1 MKLSAALALL
11 ALFLVSPLHAQT
23 PEAQSSDEISVNYVM
38 VPFTALGTNGV
49 PITDLRQ
56 RDIKLLV
63 DGKAVATDLFE
74 RSTNAPV
81 SLVFLVDASG
91 SMALAGKMEAA
102 GTAVQTVVAN
112 AKAGDEFALFMFDN
126 VDVHDVVPFT
136 AKGSDVVSGLGKI
149 KPYGKTAF
157 FDAIAKMPAKIE
169 VAKNPTRAIILISDG
184 IDNASRLTGLQL
196 AAKLEGFAVPIYAI
210 APRDPK
216 LPRIRGKTVESGADL
231 DTLENVAGA
240 TGGKLFLG
248 NKSAHFVSA
257 VSQMDRALRAQY
269 LIGFAPTGTGAIK
282 YRRISLE
289 TAARVRA
296 VRVRAGYRGTEPPV
310 LKATR

>member
-1 MKLSAALALL
+1 MKLPVALAT
-11 ALFLVSPLHAQT
+11 LVLCLVAPVHAQT
-23 PEAQSSDEISVNYVM
+23 ADAEATEEISVNYVM
-38 VPFTALGTNGV
+38 IPFTALGANGV
-49 PITDLRQ
+49 PITDLRE

-63 DGKAVATDLFE
+63 DGKQVVTDLFE
-74 RSTNAPV
+74 KSMNAPV
-81 SLVFLVDASG
+81 SYAIVVDGSG
-91 SMALAGKMEAA
+91 SMALTGKMEAA
-102 GTAVQTVVAN
+102 SIAVRTLVAN
-112 AKAGDEFALFMFDN
+112 AKQGDEFGLFRFDN
-126 VDVHDVVPFT
+126 REVHEVVPFT
-136 AKGSDVVSGLGKI
+136 EKGSDVVTGLSAI

-157 FDAIAKMPAKIE
+157 FDAIAKMPARIE
-169 VAKNPTRAIILISDG
+169 TAKNPTRVIIVISDG

-196 AAKLEGFAVPIYAI
+196 AAKLEGFSTPIYAI

-216 LPRIRGKTVESGADL
+216 LPRVRGKVAEGGADL
-231 DTLENVAGA
+231 DTLEAVAGA

-257 VSQMDRALRAQY
+257 MSQLDRALRAQY

>member
-1 MKLSAALALL
+1 MRLPVALAVVVLSL
-11 ALFLVSPLHAQT
+11 AAPLQ
-23 PEAQSSDEISVNYVM
+23 AQSADAETREEISVNYVM
-38 VPFTALGTNGV
+38 VPFTALGANGV
-49 PITDLRQ
+49 PITDLRE
-56 RDIKLLV
+56 RDVKLLV
-63 DGKAVATDLFE
+63 DGKQVATDLFE
-74 RSTNAPV
+74 KSMNAPLSV
-81 SLVFLVDASG
+81 AIVVDGSG

-102 GTAVQTVVAN
+102 TVAVRTLVAN
-112 AKAGDEFALFMFDN
+112 AKPGDEFGLFRFDN
-126 VDVHDVVPFT
+126 RNVHDVVPFT
-136 AKGSDVVSGLGKI
+136 EKGADVVAGLSTI

-169 VAKNPTRAIILISDG
+169 ASKNPTRAIIVISDG

-196 AAKLEGFAVPIYAI
+196 AAKLEGFSTPIYAI

-216 LPRIRGKTVESGADL
+216 LPRLRGKVAEGGADL
-231 DTLENVAGA
+231 DTLEAVAGA

-248 NKSAHFVSA
+248 NKSAHFASA
-257 VSQMDRALRAQY
+257 VSQLNRTLRAQY